1 MSEHDIPL
9 CVDLDG
15 TLTPIDTLE
24 ESLLSLAKAAPLAL
38 ILLVFWLLR
47 GGKAAMKREV
57 AARAKYDVS
66 LVPFNQSFLEWLT
79 HEHACGRRLV
89 LATAADSSI
98 ANDMAARV
106 GLFDLVLS
114 SDGTTNL
121 SAGAKQRALVSQFG
135 ERGFDYAGNARVDE
149 KIWRS
154 ARRAIVVGSSA
165 QVKRARE
172 VANVEHVFPKV
183 TGNRFVWLKALR
195 LHQWAKNLLIF
206 LPALLAHSLLRPE
219 IALEA
224 AIAFVSFSL
233 CASSIYLI
241 NDLLDLPADRHHPRK
256 RRRPFAAGFL
266 SARSGL
272 LVSFGLLA
280 VAIGLTLFVGYRFA
294 LVLAG
299 YYALTWAYSL
309 RLKRAA
315 IVDVMTLAGLYTVR
329 IIAGA
334 AATATPLSFWLLAF
348 SIFIFLS
355 LGIVKRYTEVLEMAD
370 RGKIAGRGY
379 SAKDLPL
386 LLNLGVAAGYCTV
399 IVVALYINSRDSAL
413 LYHHSKPLWLICPL
427 LLYWLSR
434 IWLLTTRGEMH
445 DDPVVFALRDRLSLY
460 VLALLGLIV
469 LISI

>member
-47 GGKAAMKREV
+47 SGKAAMKREV

-154 ARRAIVVGSSA
+154 ARRAIVVGSPA

-206 LPALLAHSLLRPE
+206 LPALLAHSLLEPK
-219 IALEA
+219 IASEA

-256 RRRPFAAGFL
+256 RRRPFAAGLL
-266 SARSGL
+266 SARSGV

-280 VAIGLTLFVGYRFA
+280 VAIGLALFVGYRFA

-315 IVDVMTLAGLYTVR
+315 IVDVMTLAGL
-329 IIAGA
+329 
-334 AATATPLSFWLLAF
+334 
-348 SIFIFLS
+348 
-355 LGIVKRYTEVLEMAD
+355 
-370 RGKIAGRGY
+370 
-379 SAKDLPL
+379 
-386 LLNLGVAAGYCTV
+386 
-399 IVVALYINSRDSAL
+399 
-413 LYHHSKPLWLICPL
+413 
-427 LLYWLSR
+427 
-434 IWLLTTRGEMH
+434 
-445 DDPVVFALRDRLSLY
+445 
-460 VLALLGLIV
+460 
-469 LISI
+469 